1 MAAKKN
7 SPKTT
12 VDMVNEAIDQADMN
26 PPETADETAD
36 ELSQRV
42 QAYSEKLS
50 ADVERYVSEGIETI
64 QQIATEYSTKVS
76 ESAAQAG
83 EQARRALDEGK
94 AYVREYPA
102 PTVLGAFAVGVLL
115 GALIRRS

>member
-1 MAAKKN
+1 MAAKK
-7 SPKTT
+7 SEPKTT
-12 VDMVNEAIDQADMN
+12 VDMVNEAIDQADMSA
-26 PPETADETAD
+26 PEPAPAPTD
-36 ELSQRV
+36 ELTNKM

-64 QQIATEYSTKVS
+64 QKIATEYSTKVS
-76 ESAAQAG
+76 ESATQAS

-102 PTVLGAFAVGVLL
+102 TTVLGAFAVGVLL
-115 GALIRRS
+115 GALIRRR